1 MRIHK
6 KSSAHEHLLVVPVTL
21 TEAVWPILGG
31 SGVKLIVLKVTGEPG
46 GEQLVKSAETYAKKA
61 TRRTIIAAR
70 IVVS

>member
-1 MRIHK
+1 
-6 KSSAHEHLLVVPVTL
+6 VTF